1 MLKIRFSAKQFMQK
15 EVYIIRGLPAED
27 YKSFSDRMHKLSE
40 EILKRAE
47 VDRLKICLTLER
59 PPRIS
64 IIPFKRSKVA
74 VFSVF
79 RKNNSVLETITQ
91 EAAYAGGY
99 AVEEVIPV
107 GYNKTWEDGEQ
118 TPGACLLT
126 LFHRK
131 PGIDQD
137 TFIRRWFEGHT
148 PLSLKLHPLWNYN
161 RNVVH
166 GTLTEGSVW
175 YDGIVEE
182 QVRKPADLLNP
193 FIFFGP
199 PLKVP
204 VHMYQVFKDSRSFID
219 MRRIETYLAGEI
231 HLKS

>member
-1 MLKIRFSAKQFMQK
+1 MHK
-15 EVYIIRGLPAED
+15 EVYIIRGLLSED
-27 YKSFSDRMHKLSE
+27 YKPFSKRIFEVSE
-40 EILKRAE
+40 EILKQAGPE
-47 VDRLKICLTLER
+47 RLKICLTLER

-64 IIPFKRSKVA
+64 IIPFKRDKVA
-74 VFSVF
+74 VLSVY
-79 RKNNSVLETITQ
+79 RKKNDELKMIT
-91 EAAYAGGY
+91 EADGYAGGY
-99 AVEEVIPV
+99 TVEEAIPV
-107 GYNKTWEDGEQ
+107 GYSKTWTDGEQ

-137 TFIRRWFEGHT
+137 TFIQRWHEGHT
-148 PLSLKLHPLWNYN
+148 PLSLKLHPLWNYI
-161 RNVVH
+161 RNVVN
-166 GTLTEGSVW
+166 GTLTDGSDW

-182 QVRKPADLLNP
+182 QVLKASDLLNP

-204 VHMYQVFKDSRSFID
+204 IHMYQVFMDTRSFID
-219 MRRIETYLAGEI
+219 MRRIETYLASEI